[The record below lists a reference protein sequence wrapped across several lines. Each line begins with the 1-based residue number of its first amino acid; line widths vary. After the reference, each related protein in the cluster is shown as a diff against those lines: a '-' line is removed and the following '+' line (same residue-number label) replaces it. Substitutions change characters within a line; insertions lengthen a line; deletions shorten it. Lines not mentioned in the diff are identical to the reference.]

1 MSERGSEKVSLRTAV
16 VMALATGVIAT
27 GSFLVGQYAAHASP
41 GGPTRAFLSFAG
53 TLRGASGPLTFT
65 FHKPGAPDCVAM
77 TAPVTPDATTGAF
90 SVEIPIGSCSS
101 GLFDGSDVTF
111 DVSVGGTAVAT
122 AQRVNPVPY
131 ARFADQAGVNNDCP
145 AGYSLDA
152 SETSIRLCVR
162 TVAGGRDE
170 VVRVGTGSSAFW
182 IDRHEAS
189 VWNAAGTQFG
199 TADDNYPGLPK
210 NGQWFTG
217 ASTTPPL
224 SASSR
229 SGVRPSAYI
238 TWFQANEVCRAA
250 GKRLP
255 TSSEWLA
262 AAQGT
267 TDPGVN
273 NGTLAAN
280 SNCNTMAAGPRNTG
294 LGRPGCVSAWG
305 AQDMIGN
312 LSEWTAEWF
321 AGAGAQTTRV
331 NEGRQAWPDG
341 YNSDSTDNIFGVVNN
356 GGSEALALPAAA
368 LRGGA
373 WVNGVRAGVFAFNL
387 NVAPT
392 YSYSAAGFRCVV
404 DR

>member
-1 MSERGSEKVSLRTAV
+1 M
-16 VMALATGVIAT
+16 
-27 GSFLVGQYAAHASP
+27 
-41 GGPTRAFLSFAG
+41 
-53 TLRGASGPLTFT
+53 
-65 FHKPGAPDCVAM
+65 
-77 TAPVTPDATTGAF
+77 
-90 SVEIPIGSCSS
+90 
-101 GLFDGSDVTF
+101 
-111 DVSVGGTAVAT
+111 
-122 AQRVNPVPY
+122 
-131 ARFADQAGVNNDCP
+131 
-145 AGYSLDA
+145 
-152 SETSIRLCVR
+152 
-162 TVAGGRDE
+162 
-170 VVRVGTGSSAFW
+170 
-182 IDRHEAS
+182 
-189 VWNAAGTQFG
+189 
-199 TADDNYPGLPK
+199 
-210 NGQWFTG
+210 
-217 ASTTPPL
+217 
-224 SASSR
+224 
-229 SGVRPSAYI
+229 RPSAYI